1 MHVNPGKE
9 IIDFSWS
16 EFDLAVDVMVEEFK
30 SSDTSHI
37 EKILALPRG
46 GLPLGVA
53 LSHKLDLPLISYTY
67 QITRAPH
74 ANVLVVDDIA
84 DSGETLQSISKELK
98 NSMYYVIHYDDNSIF
113 QPDFSYVSNKGC
125 WISYPWESKNV

>member
-53 LSHKLDLPLISYTY
+53 LSHRLNIPLITQTY
-67 QITRAPH
+67 QIGRAPYG
-74 ANVLVVDDIA
+74 NVLVVDDIA
-84 DSGETLQSISKELK
+84 DSGETLEKVSKELK
-98 NSMYYVIHYDDNSIF
+98 NSLYYVIHQDDNSIF
-113 QPDFSYVSNKGC
+113 EPDFSYVSNDRY
-125 WISYPWESKNV
+125 WISYPWESPDV